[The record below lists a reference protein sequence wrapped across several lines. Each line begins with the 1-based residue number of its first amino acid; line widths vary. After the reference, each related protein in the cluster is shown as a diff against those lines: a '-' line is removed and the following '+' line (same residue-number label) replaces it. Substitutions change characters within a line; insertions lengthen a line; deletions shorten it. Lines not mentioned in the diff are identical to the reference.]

1 MFEDKNF
8 HLVKV
13 EPRGANIES
22 YDLDLLLSTKFKQH
36 IPPSA
41 ATLKLQVDIDN
52 HEQHVALVIEGKPA
66 LGEHMVGKEIV
77 CAVFVP
83 IKTAREHLYILITR
97 LIHGWELLAAPI
109 LPKEVL
115 EEKLG

>member
-1 MFEDKNF
+1 MFEEKNF
-8 HLVKV
+8 HLIKV
-13 EPRGANIES
+13 EPRGVNIES
-22 YDLDLLLSTKFKQH
+22 YDLDLINSSKFRSQ
-36 IPPSA
+36 IPPNA
-41 ATLKLQVDIDN
+41 ATLKLQIDIDS
-52 HEQHVALVIEGKPA
+52 HEQHVAIVIEGKPT

-83 IKTAREHLYILITR
+83 IKTAREHLYILISR

-115 EEKLG
+115 QEKLG